1 MVFLIQNHGS
11 SLLQNNIKQLALIRF
26 NRKQLFEPRKVI
38 LFLHNAA
45 CHLTSMMDSFLQIKI
60 IFILKYTTSILQP
73 LDTEIVQNFNAKCR
87 KRMVKYVL
95 ARINENSSTVQ
106 IIKDV
111 DISPSRHL
119 RAQS

>member
-1 MVFLIQNHGS
+1 MVCLIQNHGS

-38 LFLHNAA
+38 LLLHNAA
-45 CHLTSMMDSFLQIKI
+45 CHLASMMDSFLQIKI
-60 IFILKYTTSILQP
+60 IFILKYTTSILQS

-87 KRMVKYVL
+87 KRMVKYLL
-95 ARINENSSTVQ
+95 ARINENSSTVR

>member
-1 MVFLIQNHGS
+1 MVCLIQNHGS

-38 LFLHNAA
+38 LLLHNAA
-45 CHLTSMMDSFLQIKI
+45 CHLASMMDSFLQIKI
-60 IFILKYTTSILQP
+60 IFLLKYTTSILQP

>member
-1 MVFLIQNHGS
+1 
-11 SLLQNNIKQLALIRF
+11 
-26 NRKQLFEPRKVI
+26 
-38 LFLHNAA
+38 
-45 CHLTSMMDSFLQIKI
+45 MMDSFLQIKI
-60 IFILKYTTSILQP
+60 IFLLKYTTSMLQP
-73 LDTEIVQNFNAKCR
+73 LDIEIVQNFNAKCR

>member
-1 MVFLIQNHGS
+1 MVCLIQNHGS

-38 LFLHNAA
+38 LLLHNAA
-45 CHLTSMMDSFLQIKI
+45 CHLASMMDSFLQIKI
-60 IFILKYTTSILQP
+60 IFLLKYTTPILQP

-111 DISPSRHL
+111 DISPSWHL